1 MSTSSAKNTIS
12 NGSVLIRSAS
22 SAGSVAFPC
31 VEHSEL
37 DPMVSVVVRSPCPLP
52 REARRRTAPSVRRQ
66 SRSGT
71 LATVPTATPT
81 APGSARPPRPGPKN
95 TRPRFHRCSA
105 HRTRPHSAHRPRSR
119 PVSGLSLR
127 QLASDPF
134 HPVEGGSANDYDYSN
149 ADPQN
154 GWDLDG
160 TQARGPNPFGCT
172 IEYVGGNRVH
182 LRTSFQKRE
191 VGIKVRLSCPRNP
204 GIMRLSVTINRHR
217 TWIFWDNMGRTSQE
231 QVLGDT
237 ISIMDFAVKCAPGE
251 HTYHARI
258 EAFTADGKRFAVTRF
273 RSPNVRIRC

>member
-1 MSTSSAKNTIS
+1 VGEGGN
-12 NGSVLIRSAS
+12 
-22 SAGSVAFPC
+22 
-31 VEHSEL
+31 
-37 DPMVSVVVRSPCPLP
+37 DPPVRRP
-52 REARRRTAPSVRRQ
+52 RRPVTLVTVPATAPTASGYAWAGN
-66 SRSGT
+66 SRSE
-71 LATVPTATPT
+71 
-81 APGSARPPRPGPKN
+81 N
-95 TRPRFHRCSA
+95 TRPRLDRCSA
-105 HRTRPHSAHRPRSR
+105 HRVRPDRPHRPRSR
-119 PVSGLSLR
+119 PVFDLPLR
-127 QLASDPF
+127 QLASDPSV
-134 HPVEGGSANDYDYSN
+134 PVEGGSANDYDYSN